1 MKAAV
6 FSQPNLPIN
15 IQEIEIEEP
24 RSREVMVKVSHCG
37 ICHSDLSMLDLGGAG
52 QLPVILG
59 HEAAGTIEEVGRD
72 VTSVAPGDKVML
84 TPLAFCGQCYWCSRA
99 EPTACVEAQSFTSG
113 LRPDGTSPFSHQGQC
128 IHRGLGVA
136 GFSEKTI
143 VPESAVVKLDQ
154 DTPLDIACLL
164 YTSPS
169 PRD

>member
-6 FSQPNLPIN
+6 FTQPNLPIN

-72 VTSVAPGDKVML
+72 VTSVAPGDKS
-84 TPLAFCGQCYWCSRA
+84 C
-99 EPTACVEAQSFTSG
+99 
-113 LRPDGTSPFSHQGQC
+113 
-128 IHRGLGVA
+128 
-136 GFSEKTI
+136 
-143 VPESAVVKLDQ
+143 
-154 DTPLDIACLL
+154 
-164 YTSPS
+164 
-169 PRD
+169 

>member
-6 FSQPNLPIN
+6 FTEPNNPIN

-84 TPLAFCGQCYWCSRA
+84 TPPLSVASVIGVLA
-99 EPTACVEAQSFTSG
+99 
-113 LRPDGTSPFSHQGQC
+113 LN
-128 IHRGLGVA
+128 
-136 GFSEKTI
+136 
-143 VPESAVVKLDQ
+143 
-154 DTPLDIACLL
+154 PLHV
-164 YTSPS
+164 
-169 PRD
+169 